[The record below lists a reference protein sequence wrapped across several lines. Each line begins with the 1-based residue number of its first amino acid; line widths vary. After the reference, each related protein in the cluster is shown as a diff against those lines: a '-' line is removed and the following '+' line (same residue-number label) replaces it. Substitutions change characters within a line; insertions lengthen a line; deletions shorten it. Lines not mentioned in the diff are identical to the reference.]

1 MFIICSQRKSVAC
14 LLAGMIIYQL
24 TKNHAIKIS
33 DDVTETRR
41 SKILLYA
48 PQTPLKGHPLRHLI
62 ITDSALT
69 ALQTFLLYYC
79 TCLKWTPRP
88 TNIVPLVSLL
98 TGFNCTSQI
107 KFNNYI

>member
-48 PQTPLKGHPLRHLI
+48 PQTPLKGHPLMTPHYYRQC
-62 ITDSALT
+62 TYSLT
-69 ALQTFLLYYC
+69 NILTILLYMF
-79 TCLKWTPRP
+79 KMDTPAH
-88 TNIVPLVSLL
+88 
-98 TGFNCTSQI
+98 
-107 KFNNYI
+107 

>member
-14 LLAGMIIYQL
+14 LLPGMIIYQL
-24 TKNHAIKIS
+24 TKNHAIKIN

-41 SKILLYA
+41 SKSCF
-48 PQTPLKGHPLRHLI
+48 TPLKPRLRDTHLD
-62 ITDSALT
+62 TSL
-69 ALQTFLLYYC
+69 LQTVHLQPYKHSYYYYC
-79 TCLKWTPRP
+79 TCLKWTPWP

-98 TGFNCTSQI
+98 MGFNCTSQI

>member
-14 LLAGMIIYQL
+14 LLAGMIIKFYQL

-69 ALQTFLLYYC
+69 AL
-79 TCLKWTPRP
+79 
-88 TNIVPLVSLL
+88 
-98 TGFNCTSQI
+98 
-107 KFNNYI
+107 

>member
-1 MFIICSQRKSVAC
+1 M
-14 LLAGMIIYQL
+14 
-24 TKNHAIKIS
+24 
-33 DDVTETRR
+33 
-41 SKILLYA
+41 
-48 PQTPLKGHPLRHLI
+48 PLKPRLRDTHLWHLI

-98 TGFNCTSQI
+98 TGFNYTSQI
-107 KFNNYI
+107 KINNYM

>member
-1 MFIICSQRKSVAC
+1 MYIICSQRKSEAC

-33 DDVTETRR
+33 DDITEKRR

-62 ITDSALT
+62 IINYRQCTYSLT
-69 ALQTFLLYYC
+69 NIPTILLYMF
-79 TCLKWTPRP
+79 KMDTPAH
-88 TNIVPLVSLL
+88 
-98 TGFNCTSQI
+98 
-107 KFNNYI
+107 

>member
-14 LLAGMIIYQL
+14 LLPGMIIYQL
-24 TKNHAIKIS
+24 TKNHAIKIN

-62 ITDSALT
+62 ITDSAL
-69 ALQTFLLYYC
+69 QPYKHSYYYYC
-79 TCLKWTPRP
+79 TCLKWTPWP

-98 TGFNCTSQI
+98 MGFNCTSQI